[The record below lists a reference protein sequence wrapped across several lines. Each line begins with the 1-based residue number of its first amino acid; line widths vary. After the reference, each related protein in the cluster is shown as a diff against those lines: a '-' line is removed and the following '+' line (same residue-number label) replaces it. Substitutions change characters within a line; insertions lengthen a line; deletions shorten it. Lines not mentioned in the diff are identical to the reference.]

1 MHSDNLKN
9 REVFS
14 VAPGG
19 IQQTKKGHN
28 DVTFG
33 ARTLKVFLSKYNLAG
48 TDETWHQQRS

>member
-33 ARTLKVFLSKYNLAG
+33 ARTLKVFLSKFRPGINK
-48 TDETWHQQRS
+48 DPD